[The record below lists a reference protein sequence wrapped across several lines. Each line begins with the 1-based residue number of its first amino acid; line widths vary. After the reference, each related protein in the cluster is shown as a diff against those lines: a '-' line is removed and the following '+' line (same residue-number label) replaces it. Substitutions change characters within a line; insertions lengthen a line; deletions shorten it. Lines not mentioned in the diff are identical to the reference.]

1 MQTTLKLFLTV
12 VFLLFSVNVFSQTCD
27 PKTGVGCEPSSDF
40 SGLPIDQLPPGARSL
55 GLGGAFAGVADDATA
70 AIANPAG
77 LTILTAKEFSLHLRN
92 SDSDVSFLD
101 PDAFDSSLFTVP
113 GRLNKE
119 YSDSGTNVSFASF
132 VLPLDRW
139 VLSAYYQTQLD
150 FKSEQTGGPD
160 VVYDSQF
167 IDTYNNVNSVDS
179 SIDAYGLSAAFRFT
193 DSFSM
198 GITAQY
204 NNFDLNSIDSW
215 EVDNF
220 NDNEFDFYS
229 NLGNA
234 TLEQYAAA
242 IVDEWS
248 VSSSINDKDSD
259 LTFGIGLMYSLNSNW
274 SFGLVYR
281 QGAEFSVQTDRVST
295 NIQDCTGTGVA
306 TDECNQFLPKFNV
319 VTSSSLDTKIK
330 VPDTFTFGIGW
341 RPTDTWL
348 ISFDINRIGYSD
360 TTPVRSFTQG
370 FGANINGGTMQ
381 LTEEIKDGTTYHL
394 GAEKVFV
401 LSNNNTVSI
410 RAGAFTIEDH
420 DGNAIVDSGDTA
432 FTVGLG
438 TTFGSMSQ
446 FQMDLGASFSDATNN
461 IILSGIYR
469 F

>member
-1 MQTTLKLFLTV
+1 
-12 VFLLFSVNVFSQTCD
+12 
-27 PKTGVGCEPSSDF
+27 
-40 SGLPIDQLPPGARSL
+40 
-55 GLGGAFAGVADDATA
+55 
-70 AIANPAG
+70 
-77 LTILTAKEFSLHLRN
+77 
-92 SDSDVSFLD
+92 
-101 PDAFDSSLFTVP
+101 
-113 GRLNKE
+113 
-119 YSDSGTNVSFASF
+119 
-132 VLPLDRW
+132 
-139 VLSAYYQTQLD
+139 
-150 FKSEQTGGPD
+150 
-160 VVYDSQF
+160 
-167 IDTYNNVNSVDS
+167 
-179 SIDAYGLSAAFRFT
+179 
-193 DSFSM
+193 M

-348 ISFDINRIGYSD
+348 ISFDVNRIGYSD

-370 FGANINGGTMQ
+370 FGADVNSGAIQ
-381 LTEEIKDGTTYHL
+381 LTEEIKDGTTYHV

-420 DGNAIVDSGDTA
+420 DGNATIDSDDTA